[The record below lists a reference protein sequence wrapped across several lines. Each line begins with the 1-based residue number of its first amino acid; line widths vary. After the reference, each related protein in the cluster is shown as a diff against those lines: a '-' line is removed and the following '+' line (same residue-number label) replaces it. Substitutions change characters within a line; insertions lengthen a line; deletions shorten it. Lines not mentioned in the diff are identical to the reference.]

1 MKVLEGMQKS
11 QMEQIKMILQFMGAM
26 VEAMKKTKN

>member
-11 QMEQIKMILQFMGAM
+11 QMQQIKMILQFMGAM
-26 VEAMKKTKN
+26 VEAMKNTRN

>member
-11 QMEQIKMILQFMGAM
+11 QMQQIKMILQFMGAM
-26 VEAMKKTKN
+26 VEVMKNTKN

>member
-11 QMEQIKMILQFMGAM
+11 QMQQIKMILQFMGAM
-26 VEAMKKTKN
+26 VETMKNTKN